1 MNAIIKC
8 ETYRFRISKIFRLM
22 MITLFGGAILGTAAI
37 VLFNH
42 LVLPDEPVVLETQ
55 SFFGTFTKLLSIF
68 FSQC

>member
-1 MNAIIKC
+1 
-8 ETYRFRISKIFRLM
+8 M